1 MDTLKVS
8 ATFGVFELGLLQLN
22 KKYLYSGIKKRGH
35 IKQQRGCKTLLRYW

>member
-22 KKYLYSGIKKRGH
+22 KKYLYSGIKKRV
-35 IKQQRGCKTLLRYW
+35 TLNKIGDAKHF